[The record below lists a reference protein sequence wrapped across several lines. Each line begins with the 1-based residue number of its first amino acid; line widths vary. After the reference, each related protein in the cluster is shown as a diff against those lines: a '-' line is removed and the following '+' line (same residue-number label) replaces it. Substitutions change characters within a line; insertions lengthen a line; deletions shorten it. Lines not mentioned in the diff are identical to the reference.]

1 MACRAQPLL
10 FYYFIKGFMEKIAVT
25 PQYYIEANDL
35 ELVFKFDQCLL
46 LKFRMITE
54 CL

>member
-1 MACRAQPLL
+1 
-10 FYYFIKGFMEKIAVT
+10 MENIAVT
-25 PQYYIEANDL
+25 LQYYIEAN
-35 ELVFKFDQCLL
+35 EFDQCLL

>member
-1 MACRAQPLL
+1 
-10 FYYFIKGFMEKIAVT
+10 MEKSAIT
-25 PQYYIEANDL
+25 LQYYIEANDL
-35 ELVFKFDQCLL
+35 ELVFDFDQCLL